1 MAATARDTGTMDP
14 GAMDPNGHQRD
25 HSVAAALG
33 RHADTPGAIP
43 WRGWKQ
49 VLGRT
54 FSQMISDRI
63 SLSAAGCAFYAT
75 LALFPAITMLIFI
88 YGLVFDPVTI
98 EPQLDTLRQLLPSSA
113 FELIDNRLHQLVA
126 KGHGTLTLGLVISV
140 AVTLWSA
147 ATGTKGVL
155 SALNVA
161 YGETERRSFLR
172 FQLVSFGL
180 TLAAIGGAALA
191 IAILVFLPAVFHFI
205 GLSDKSKGLIRGA
218 SLLMLVLFVLA
229 ALSMLYRFGP
239 SRQQPRWSWVT
250 PGSVVATLLWVVAS
264 GLLSYYISNIAS
276 YDATYGPLGAVAG
289 VMMWFYVTVFVVLFG
304 AELNAELELQTAR
317 DSTDGPPRPLGQRGA
332 YVADNVAPD

>member
-1 MAATARDTGTMDP
+1 MGATARDTAP
-14 GAMDPNGHQRD
+14 GGPDGLHPEHGGG
-25 HSVAAALG
+25 AALG
-33 RHADTPGAIP
+33 RHAETPAGIP

-49 VLGRT
+49 VLRRT
-54 FSQMISDRI
+54 FAQMISDRI

-88 YGLVFDPVTI
+88 YGLMFDPVTI
-98 EPQLDTLRQLLPSSA
+98 EPQLDVLRQLLPSSA
-113 FELIDNRLHQLVA
+113 YQLIDARLHELVA
-126 KGHGTLTLGLVISV
+126 KEHGTLTIGLMISI

-161 YGETERRSFLR
+161 YGETEQRSFLR
-172 FQLVSFGL
+172 FQLVSFGM
-180 TLAAIGGAALA
+180 TLGAIGGAALA

-205 GLSDKSKGLIRGA
+205 GLSDQSKGLIRAA

-239 SRQQPRWSWVT
+239 SRQQPRWAWVT
-250 PGSVVATLLWVVAS
+250 PGSIVATLLWVVAS
-264 GLLSYYISNIAS
+264 GLLSYYISNVAS

-289 VMMWFYVTVFVVLFG
+289 VMMWFYVTVLVVLLG

-317 DSTDGPPRPLGQRGA
+317 DSTEGPPRPLGQRGA
-332 YVADNVAPD
+332 YVADNVAPE